1 MRKSISTLAITLML
15 GILIGAIFSEI
26 IALFLETDSVAH
38 QLFVRSVDFGPEL
51 MRLDL
56 IVMEISFGLKFHFN
70 FMSVIGVFVASQ
82 ILRWYR

>member
-1 MRKSISTLAITLML
+1 MKKSVTTLAITLML

-26 IALFLETDSVAH
+26 IALFLEEGSIAE
-38 QLFVRSVDFGPEL
+38 QLFVRSVNFGPEL
-51 MRLDL
+51 NQWNLV
-56 IVMEISFGLKFHFN
+56 IMEITFGLKIHFN

>member
-1 MRKSISTLAITLML
+1 MKKSVSTLAITLML

-26 IALFLETDSVAH
+26 IALFLEEGSIAE
-38 QLFVRSVDFGPEL
+38 QLFVRSIDFGPEL
-51 MRLDL
+51 NQWNLV
-56 IVMEISFGLKFHFN
+56 VMEITFGLKFHFN